1 MAINYSVLTTIG
13 LIFLVTL
20 LGAYMR
26 SRMRDRCLKDFV
38 GFHVTVERANGK
50 LVWGVLRLEATGLEL
65 LYSDAMQDER
75 HIESSYILYASEYQ
89 DIQAIYR
96 YADRLAPRE
105 QERRTADIRHS
116 FHPNLLRRLARSA
129 RNFLSTA
136 TDSLQEVITLLL
148 GQFQRASSRYLVE
161 RTDATLSKLGGK
173 YIGEISR
180 QADPL
185 LENYIGQRVVFE
197 ITEGDEIH
205 EHVGVFKE
213 YSAQFL
219 EFLDVQYPEA
229 RVLPMQLGEETQTDR
244 VRVRAWDSRLQV
256 ENLGE
261 DPLLLQAL
269 RWEDQ
274 EQLLNVVVDGGE
286 SVELHPATAMARAE
300 LHMRVARELDM
311 IVPRSRCVVRHRAEF
326 YKPTAVRDV
335 IFDVIFDLGT
345 VLTSNSLREAREQRL
360 RAELAQ
366 NPHNALAAAN
376 LAAILIQKEAYGEA
390 EKWLNL
396 ALTAAESLPDRGRR
410 VRMELRELIRRR
422 RA

>member
-1 MAINYSVLTTIG
+1 MNSSILTTIG

-26 SRMRDRCLKDFV
+26 SRVRDRCLKDFV
-38 GFHVTVERANGK
+38 RFHVTVERANGK
-50 LVWGVLRLEATGLEL
+50 LVWGILRLEATGLEL
-65 LYSDAMQDER
+65 LYGDAMQDER

-96 YADRLAPRE
+96 YADRLSPTE
-105 QERRTADIRHS
+105 EDRRMADIRRS
-116 FHPNLLRRLARSA
+116 FHPNIFRRLARSM
-129 RNFLSTA
+129 RNFLSAA

-148 GQFQRASSRYLVE
+148 GQFQRASSRYLIE

-173 YIGEISR
+173 YIGEIGR

-185 LENYIGQRVVFE
+185 LEDYIGHRVVFE
-197 ITEGDEIH
+197 ITEGDEVH

-229 RVLPMQLGEETQTDR
+229 HVLPMRLGVEAQTDR
-244 VRVRAWDSRLQV
+244 VRVRAWDNRIEV

-286 SVELHPATAMARAE
+286 SVELHPTAAWARAE
-300 LHMRVARELDM
+300 LHMRVPRELDM

-326 YKPTAVRDV
+326 YQPAAVTDV

-345 VLTSNSLREAREQRL
+345 ALANNSLREAREQRL
-360 RAELAQ
+360 RAELTR

-376 LAAILIQKEAYGEA
+376 LAAILIQKEEYGEA
-390 EKWLNL
+390 EKWLHL
-396 ALTAAESLPDRGRR
+396 ALAAEESLPDRGRR
-410 VRMELRELIRRR
+410 LRMELRELIRRQ